1 MEKIKQRVRI
11 TLVNWRN
18 VRKNAKENWWV
29 CDHMTQSVFLNP
41 RVDFR
46 VDEMVTIILFFK
58 KSLWLKGNGSV
69 TVSVKC
75 GHRRN
80 AQHRP

>member
-46 VDEMVTIILFFK
+46 VDEMETIILFF
-58 KSLWLKGNGSV
+58 
-69 TVSVKC
+69 
-75 GHRRN
+75 
-80 AQHRP
+80 